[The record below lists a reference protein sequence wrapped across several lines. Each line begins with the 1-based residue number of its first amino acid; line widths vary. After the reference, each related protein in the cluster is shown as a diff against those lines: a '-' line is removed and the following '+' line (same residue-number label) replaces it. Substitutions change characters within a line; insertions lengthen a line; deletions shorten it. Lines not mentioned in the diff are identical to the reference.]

1 MDSANSNKKAVMSF
15 IAELRRRNV
24 FRIGI
29 AYAIATWVLLQIT
42 EVITPILGLPD
53 WAPKLIFVILAV
65 GFVAAEAVMVD
76 HINVERQA
84 LRLEPIDPL
93 NQFWR

>member
-1 MDSANSNKKAVMSF
+1 MSF

-24 FRIGI
+24 FRVGI

-84 LRLEPIDPL
+84 LSLEPIDPL